1 MPDSPPAA
9 YTIQSLARAE
19 VRSLAPYNAGL
30 SNEAVR
36 RRYGVERIA
45 RLGSNENPI
54 GPAPEVIE
62 AVTRAARD
70 GALYPDADCSALR
83 QALAERLDVAER
95 RLVFGNGSEDLLAIL
110 TRVFLDH
117 GDEVVTM
124 RPAFGL
130 HTLYAHSMGAGV
142 TAVPIT
148 ADGAIDLEGMLA
160 AITPR
165 TRLVMFSSPSN
176 PVGAAL
182 GAGEIERL
190 AAALPAHA
198 LLVFDEAY
206 YEYGCLQA
214 DYPDSLALLQ
224 TSRAPW
230 IVLRTFSKA
239 YSLAGFRVGYGIVSE
254 PGLAELIDRLRTP
267 FNVSRPAQAAALAA
281 LADRDHLER
290 SLTNVAAER
299 TRVGE
304 ALTTL
309 GVAPYPSAGNFL
321 FVALPTPAEAISDA
335 LLAHGVIVKPWR
347 EPGFT
352 HCLRVTIGAPAD
364 NDRFLDAL
372 GAVLAGAQHGLG

>member
-160 AITPR
+160 C
-165 TRLVMFSSPSN
+165 SSK
-176 PVGAAL
+176 
-182 GAGEIERL
+182 
-190 AAALPAHA
+190 
-198 LLVFDEAY
+198 D
-206 YEYGCLQA
+206 
-214 DYPDSLALLQ
+214 
-224 TSRAPW
+224 
-230 IVLRTFSKA
+230 
-239 YSLAGFRVGYGIVSE
+239 
-254 PGLAELIDRLRTP
+254 
-267 FNVSRPAQAAALAA
+267 
-281 LADRDHLER
+281 
-290 SLTNVAAER
+290 
-299 TRVGE
+299 
-304 ALTTL
+304 
-309 GVAPYPSAGNFL
+309 
-321 FVALPTPAEAISDA
+321 
-335 LLAHGVIVKPWR
+335 
-347 EPGFT
+347 
-352 HCLRVTIGAPAD
+352 
-364 NDRFLDAL
+364 
-372 GAVLAGAQHGLG
+372 